1 MQQMKA
7 IAGRHILPGFVAAF
21 VLVPTSLAADKTVPR
36 SNIVIL
42 LVDDVRADSVACIG
56 YPFVKTPHIG
66 RSANGC

>member
-21 VLVPTSLAADKTVPR
+21 LLAPTSLAADKTDTR

-42 LVDDVRADSVACIG
+42 LADDVRADSVACTG
-56 YPFVKTPHIG
+56 YFLVKTPYIG
-66 RSANGC
+66 RLANGS